1 MVLLSVFSKRYNFI
15 KNKIWT
21 FNKKSK
27 SSQLLKKLSKNLNL
41 TCVDVGCAGG
51 FDPFFARL
59 PNQDLI
65 NFYGYEPNKDEFKK
79 FKKLKNLPKNYE
91 IKNIAISDSSG
102 QKTFFSNSTVS
113 SLNERKDRELRF
125 GEKFEEQLINCS
137 TLFDCRRSKSIKND
151 IDILKIDT
159 EGSEIRVLNGA
170 GDLIDKEILCIKAEF
185 AFDSRNGTNKFSEI
199 DELLT
204 NKGFK
209 LMAIT
214 TNKSIN
220 GGLSGGDCLY
230 FFDPS
235 INSNRKISEMQ
246 LKKLAIISFSF
257 GFIDFCSILPIFCA
271 EFSDHDFVSEI
282 KELASSEIYLPRLMP
297 FYSVKLAYLFSL
309 LSILIIGKKSGSK
322 ISPSS
327 NRLLPFKNLY
337 IKTFSSFLRKIRI
350 NHISQRVKNAKLIQS
365 LRK

>member
-1 MVLLSVFSKRYNFI
+1 MVLFSVFSKSNNFI
-15 KNKIWT
+15 KNKICNL
-21 FNKKSK
+21 NKKSK
-27 SSQLLKKLSKNLNL
+27 SYQLLKKLSLNLNL

-51 FDPFFARL
+51 FDPLFKSF
-59 PNQDLI
+59 PNRFNKFLWLWT
-65 NFYGYEPNKDEFKK
+65 KDEFKK
-79 FKKLKNLPKNYE
+79 FRKLKNLTKTYE
-91 IKNIAISDSSG
+91 INNIAIYDSSG

-170 GDLIDKEILCIKAEF
+170 GDLLDKEILCIKAEF

-220 GGLSGGDCLY
+220 GGLAGGDCLY
-230 FFDPS
+230 FIDPS
-235 INSNRKISEMQ
+235 KKSNRKISEIQ
-246 LKKLAIISFSF
+246 LKNLIISFSF
-257 GFIDFCSILPIFCA
+257 DL
-271 EFSDHDFVSEI
+271 
-282 KELASSEIYLPRLMP
+282 
-297 FYSVKLAYLFSL
+297 
-309 LSILIIGKKSGSK
+309 
-322 ISPSS
+322 
-327 NRLLPFKNLY
+327 
-337 IKTFSSFLRKIRI
+337 
-350 NHISQRVKNAKLIQS
+350 
-365 LRK
+365 